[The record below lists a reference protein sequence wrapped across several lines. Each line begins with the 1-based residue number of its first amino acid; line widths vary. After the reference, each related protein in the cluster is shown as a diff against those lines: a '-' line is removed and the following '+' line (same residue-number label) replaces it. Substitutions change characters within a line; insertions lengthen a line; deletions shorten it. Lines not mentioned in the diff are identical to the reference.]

1 MLKKSKGSLFFVD
14 VIPLVPIP
22 GGRRDSYSYLAEMPV
37 PFGSLVSIPFGPR
50 TIRGI
55 AIKCEPIPSAPK
67 TTTYKRI
74 TGIIEPSFLTEQQ
87 LLLARHIS
95 ERCFTSLGKTL
106 KHFLLPRIKER
117 AAKTETP
124 EPETKK
130 KYIQTKKELACIKA
144 IASSEKETF
153 FAEEGAATML
163 RVAIGLRKQTRS
175 KGQILILFPEQL
187 ALPDAK
193 TLLAEWIDGKKLAV
207 IHSKLSGGALFSAW
221 ERIRSGEA
229 DIILG
234 TRQAIFSPFKRLSAV
249 FVLEESERVG
259 YKQWDMSPR
268 YDTRTE
274 AAALAELHHAK
285 IIFAS
290 NAPSFE
296 MSHRIQE
303 KTCVLLPKITPQV
316 KRTIAF
322 VDMRQERYQKNFSIF
337 SETLSAD
344 IRWTKQQGK
353 QTLLIGSRNGI
364 DTFSTCT
371 ECKTVPRCK
380 ICDRALRSTREGNFK
395 CPTCAYQTKSFPRC
409 EKCGSLSF
417 RNVGSGTEKIER
429 EARKRFPGFTIVRVD
444 GKDLSGA
451 SFEKNALALKDAD
464 ILIGTSSILQLPV
477 LPKAGFVAMMDA
489 DNFLSFPD
497 FRADEKLIG
506 IFLKSLAVASKGW
519 PHGKLLVQTFNP
531 EKKPFSAIRDNGI
544 ETVRES
550 LMSDR
555 ESLGY
560 PPFSTA
566 WKITAQDSSQENA
579 LKEAVERQKKYS
591 TFAKKTTNLR
601 ISSVTAPILEKVR
614 GKYRQQFLIR
624 LPEGS
629 PLPKELQ
636 EEIRKLPFSW
646 IIEPDPLTL
655 N

>member
-1 MLKKSKGSLFFVD
+1 MSKKLNGALFFVD

-55 AIKCEPIPSAPK
+55 AIRCEPIPSAPK
-67 TTTYKRI
+67 ATAYKRI
-74 TGIIEPSFLTEQQ
+74 ASIVEPSFLTEQQ

-95 ERCFTSLGKTL
+95 EHCFTSLGKTL
-106 KHFLLPRIKER
+106 KHFLLPRVKER
-117 AAKTETP
+117 TAASKGP
-124 EPETKK
+124 DTKK
-130 KYIQTKKELACIKA
+130 KYAKTNKERACIKTIQVSA
-144 IASSEKETF
+144 ENIF
-153 FAEEGAATML
+153 FAREGAATML

-175 KGQILILFPEQL
+175 KEQILILFPEQL

-193 TLLAEWIDGKKLAV
+193 ALLAEWIDEKKLAV

-234 TRQAIFSPFKRLSAV
+234 TRQALFAPFKRLSAV

-268 YDTRTE
+268 YDARTE
-274 AAALAELHHAK
+274 AVALAEFHGANTV
-285 IIFAS
+285 FAS
-290 NAPSFE
+290 EAPSLE
-296 MSHRIQE
+296 ILHRVE
-303 KTCVLLPKITPQV
+303 KQTCVLLPEINPQA
-316 KRTIAF
+316 KRTITF

-344 IRWTKQQGK
+344 IRWVRQQGK

-364 DTFSTCT
+364 DSFSTCT

-429 EARKRFPGFTIVRVD
+429 EARKRFPESTIVRID

-451 SFEKNALALKDAD
+451 SFEKNVLAAKDAD
-464 ILIGTSSILQLPV
+464 ILIGTPSILQLPA

-497 FRADEKLIG
+497 FRADEKLLG
-506 IFLKSLAVASKGW
+506 IFLKSLSVAGRGW

-544 ETVRES
+544 EAVRES

-555 ESLGY
+555 KSLGY
-560 PPFSTA
+560 PPFATA
-566 WKITAQDSSQENA
+566 WKLTAQDSSRENA
-579 LKEAVERQKKYS
+579 LREADERQKKYS
-591 TFAKKTTNLR
+591 ALTKKTAGLK
-601 ISSVTAPILEKVR
+601 ISAVTVPVLEKVR

-624 LPEGS
+624 LPEGA
-629 PLPKELQ
+629 PLPADLRQ
-636 EEIRKLPFSW
+636 EIKKLPFSW
-646 IIEPDPLTL
+646 IIEPDPLSL